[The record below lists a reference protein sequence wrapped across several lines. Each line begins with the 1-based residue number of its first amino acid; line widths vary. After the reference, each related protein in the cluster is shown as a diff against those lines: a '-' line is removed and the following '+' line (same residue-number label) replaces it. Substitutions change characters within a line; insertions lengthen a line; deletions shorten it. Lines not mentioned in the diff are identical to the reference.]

1 MNQCGGDGAHG
12 RTVIDSAYH
21 GRPEYGFYDDAE
33 MAKMGAKVG
42 GCGKSLS
49 QKSEMKKQRKQRGGE
64 GAQGHTVMDSSYYGR
79 PESGFYDAAEMTKMG
94 AKVGGCGKSLS
105 QQSEMKKQQK
115 QHKGGDGA
123 HGRTV
128 FDSVYY
134 GRPEYG
140 FYDAAEMAK
149 MGAKV
154 GGCGKSL
161 SQQSE
166 MKKQK
171 KQQRGGQNSEHLKRM
186 RGIIANLID
195 ISDAHDD
202 DILDVLS
209 QERKEDMQRY
219 SKAEA
224 KQMLAEY
231 YVLHPEKSHQMMDGE
246 RSFPSSLL
254 EKFVKKH
261 QRGGNRVSLPLSY
274 FTGEIPDKM
283 TIPPYVDNYCGN

>member
-1 MNQCGGDGAHG
+1 MSCMMNQCGGDGAHG

-33 MAKMGAKVG
+33 MSKMGAKVG
-42 GCGKSLS
+42 GCGNSS
-49 QKSEMKKQRKQRGGE
+49 SNQSGMNKQRKQRGGE
-64 GAQGHTVMDSSYYGR
+64 GAHGRTVMDSSYYGR
-79 PESGFYDAAEMTKMG
+79 PEYGFYDDAEMAKMG
-94 AKVGGCGKSLS
+94 AKVGGCG
-105 QQSEMKKQQK
+105 MKKQR
-115 QHKGGDGA
+115 GGDGA

-166 MKKQK
+166 MKKQQ
-171 KQQRGGQNSEHLKRM
+171 KQQKQRGGQNSEHLKRM